1 MALRSYLKL
10 EQHGRRM
17 AKVGLEAG
25 ILVLAVLFALYTF
38 PTNYMTA
45 TAVVAVV
52 VFVLNKSVMAVLGVF
67 IGAAVLRLFIDVNP
81 KRPAPKLP
89 MPNESF
95 APAPKDPISI
105 HQRITSQ
112 KTGAPLAP
120 LSTVTGV
127 LESPHILNSL
137 QVSEVVPGEMGATMK
152 TLPASVKLPE
162 IIATPPELSPQ
173 SSESQVPFKANPML
187 QNGEDTDS
195 ILTALVSKGT
205 SLFAGQPSSELA
217 SAKMSA

>member
-1 MALRSYLKL
+1 
-10 EQHGRRM
+10 M

-67 IGAAVLRLFIDVNP
+67 IGAAVLRLFINVSP
-81 KRPAPKLP
+81 KRPAPKVGSLA
-89 MPNESF
+89 NESF

-105 HQRITSQ
+105 HQRITSE

-187 QNGEDTDS
+187 QNGEDDES
-195 ILTALVSKGT
+195 ILTALISKGT

>member
-1 MALRSYLKL
+1 
-10 EQHGRRM
+10 M

-81 KRPAPKLP
+81 KRAYVPKVGSVG
-89 MPNESF
+89 NESF

-105 HQRITSQ
+105 HQRITSE